1 MTSAEASE
9 IIRTRARGEL
19 ADELRC
25 RVEEVERDP
34 ADWPDGY
41 DYLDALQDVDGTDF
55 SQLPAIRREITRL
68 HRLIGME
75 EQVRP
80 GQEVVE
86 MSQGRCR
93 RLKPGQWH
101 NVKSYCEF

>member
-9 IIRTRARGEL
+9 IIRTQARGEL
-19 ADELRC
+19 AEELRC

-41 DYLDALQDVDGTDF
+41 DYLDALRDVDGTDF
-55 SQLPAIRREITRL
+55 SQLPAIRRGITRL

-75 EQVRP
+75 EQVQP
-80 GQEVVE
+80 GEEVVE

-101 NVKSYCEF
+101 TVKSYCEF